1 MMLDIF
7 IGSIL
12 IILLL
17 FPSLLKPM
25 NTVIGKS
32 ILLLCIY
39 FIGQQNLI
47 LGIIAG
53 IIFIYNLSSSFES
66 FSPKSNIPLKHSLLP
81 LDENI
86 RAKDSNKIKVSR
98 DNISPSTE
106 EISGSI
112 PGNVSNNNTGSYT
125 QINM

>member
-7 IGSIL
+7 IGLIL

-17 FPSLLKPM
+17 FPSLLTQM
-25 NTVIGKS
+25 NTPMGKI

-39 FIGQQNLI
+39 LIGQQNLI
-47 LGIIAG
+47 LAVISGIIY
-53 IIFIYNLSSSFES
+53 IYYLNTSFES
-66 FSPKSNIPLKHSLLP
+66 FSPKSNIPIKHSLLP

-86 RAKDSNKIKVSR
+86 RSKDSNKIKVSR

-112 PGNVSNNNTGSYT
+112 PGDVSNNNTGLYT

>member
-7 IGSIL
+7 IGIIL

-17 FPSLLKPM
+17 VPSLFKHM
-25 NTVIGKS
+25 NTVVGK
-32 ILLLCIY
+32 IIVLMCIY
-39 FIGQQNLI
+39 FIGEQNSI
-47 LGIIAG
+47 LGIISG
-53 IIFIYNLSSSFES
+53 IIYIYYLSSSFES
-66 FSPKSNIPLKHSLLP
+66 FSPKSNIPMKHSLLP

-86 RAKDSNKIKVSR
+86 RAKDSNKMKVSR
-98 DNISPSTE
+98 STTSPSTE

-112 PGNVSNNNTGSYT
+112 PGNVSNNTTGLYT